1 MPYQINKKFFYF
13 IDLLIYLM
21 HFCNRSNLQ
30 GAKRPFPNQCFQIN
44 LLLLNRPTQFFS
56 SSTSLLL
63 LLMLLFDSTKQ
74 RNNAYPPHFQART
87 PEPPPQKKKCLAK
100 RPPLASIYVQ
110 SLANAP
116 IANSL

>member
-1 MPYQINKKFFYF
+1 MPYQINKKLFYF

-63 LLMLLFDSTKQ
+63 LLLMLLFDSTKQ

-87 PEPPPQKKKCLAK
+87 PDPPPKKKKKNVWL
-100 RPPLASIYVQ
+100 
-110 SLANAP
+110 NAP
-116 IANSL
+116 LSLQSMFNH